1 MILGK
6 RNERIMKIQIGE
18 NIKRFRPEN
27 NITQEAL
34 AEILG
39 VSCAA
44 VSKWEVGDTYPDI
57 TLIFPL
63 ADFFGAKKGS
73 PAAPPIPK
81 ALPYSVRKSKKF
93 SGSTTCFSVRTSRK
107 K

>member
-1 MILGK
+1 
-6 RNERIMKIQIGE
+6 MKIQIGE

-63 ADFFGAKKGS
+63 ADFFGA
-73 PAAPPIPK
+73 
-81 ALPYSVRKSKKF
+81 SVDELLGYNSA
-93 SGSTTCFSVRTSRK
+93 RTEAEIEEIFRQHNVLFLSLIHI
-107 K
+107 

>member
-44 VSKWEVGDTYPDI
+44 VSKWEVGDS
-57 TLIFPL
+57 L
-63 ADFFGAKKGS
+63 
-73 PAAPPIPK
+73 
-81 ALPYSVRKSKKF
+81 R
-93 SGSTTCFSVRTSRK
+93 
-107 K
+107 